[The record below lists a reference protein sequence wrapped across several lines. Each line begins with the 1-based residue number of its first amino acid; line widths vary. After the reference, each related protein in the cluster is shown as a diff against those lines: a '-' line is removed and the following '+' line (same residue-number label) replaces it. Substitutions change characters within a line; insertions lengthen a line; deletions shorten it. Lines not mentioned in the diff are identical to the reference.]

1 MLTSTP
7 DQIVDAFNLMQ
18 QQTKK
23 SYGLMTHKSLA
34 SIANQLNLDCL
45 VTSLFPYRA
54 QTTRSQDLKDLYMM
68 VLLTGVLI

>member
-1 MLTSTP
+1 
-7 DQIVDAFNLMQ
+7 
-18 QQTKK
+18 
-23 SYGLMTHKSLA
+23 MTHKSLA